1 MGWTY
6 AKFLLGNERA
16 SIAFIPHSTQ
26 LVARIKEIAAAE
38 PTGGGGRLIDD
49 PDFRAK
55 LASLEIELDAL
66 RDELGAERVLS
77 RMGLDDPSA
86 HSDLSEL
93 RQLLQ
98 AWRDAKSS
106 AWKAAVTWV
115 VRGMLAVLL
124 LGIAIRTGAT
134 GLLK

>member
-1 MGWTY
+1 M
-6 AKFLLGNERA
+6 NRA
-16 SIAFIPHSTQ
+16 EMVTR
-26 LVARIKEIAAAE
+26 LVAQAE
-38 PTGGGGRLIDD
+38 DQGAELVTL
-49 PDFRAK
+49 RAIIEE
-55 LASLEIELDAL
+55 AS
-66 RDELGAERVLS
+66 ELGAQRVLN

-98 AWRDAKSS
+98 AWRDAKRG
-106 AWKAAVTWV
+106 AWQAAVTWL
-115 VRGMLAVLL
+115 VRGALALLL